1 MGRVVTDYAE
11 LERLAREAT
20 PGPWVLDGG
29 YVRVLGVIQVG
40 CAKEADAAYIA
51 AASPDVILALLE
63 EAKAGRLIAESLNNV
78 VAENA
83 ALLEERRALR
93 EALEQALDRFD
104 TIGEHLKPDATDDD
118 REMVAIQ
125 WWFGSEEIRAALQAE
140 PAQEGAPR

>member
-1 MGRVVTDYAE
+1 MTDYAE

-51 AASPDVILALLE
+51 AASPDVILALL
-63 EAKAGRLIAESLNNV
+63 A
-78 VAENA
+78 
-83 ALLEERRALR
+83 ERRALR
-93 EALEQALDRFD
+93 KLYDAARALNNVASWSALGRPETQAFQLALR
-104 TIGEHLKPDATDDD
+104 DA
-118 REMVAIQ
+118 IL
-125 WWFGSEEIRAALQAE
+125 ILQAE